1 MNRVV
6 IRKQYGEAI
15 LQFSTQFINDEL
27 TINITNS
34 AFANFLDGLQA
45 PNLRSVNINLLL
57 ELENETGLKTI
68 INLPIPGELLDKTP
82 TQLREMDATSNQ

>member
-6 IRKQYGEAI
+6 LRTQYGEAI

-57 ELENETGLKTI
+57 ELENETGLKTV

-82 TQLREMDATSNQ
+82 AELREMDATSNQ